1 MNNLDTIEK
10 LDADT
15 LSALLADL
23 RRCDR
28 SRPWAVINRAGKL
41 ELCRGHV
48 EALVGDEV
56 RLLAGAPE
64 CTWEVQTHS
73 PHALASGAQ
82 RRATGFGQYMWQLS
96 DGGDALLASGPT
108 PPTFT
113 IKAWGK
119 FRVLLRGPREG
130 NDPGQVLG
138 ELLLD
143 VRSPHGLEDVALCG
157 TDAHD
162 PRGPVG
168 AHQRNLRR
176 VEEILTSFA
185 QRLAA
190 LEGPRHVDSDATR
203 RVLDDIE
210 ARLAFLEGSGR
221 SSETPLADRVAALEA
236 SVSDVAAVGQA
247 LQGANVELAKLMQM
261 LAAPGMGAMLGQAAP
276 AAVEPAPLTT
286 AEPAEDLPPEVIVT
300 FSGGWGMDKGQTAT
314 IHTAAGNAK
323 VVACAR
329 TVIDGTTLMRMVSPA
344 HPPLSTVVK
353 LFDAV
358 TTDAGFTGRVTK
370 ILG

>member
-1 MNNLDTIEK
+1 MNNLDTIEE

-15 LSALLADL
+15 LSGLLNDL
-23 RRCDR
+23 RRSDR
-28 SRPWAVINRAGKL
+28 HRPYAVIARAGRYV
-41 ELCRGHV
+41 LCRGHV

-64 CTWEVQTHS
+64 CTWEVS
-73 PHALASGAQ
+73 APSCDALAGGVQRARVGAY
-82 RRATGFGQYMWQLS
+82 GWHLS
-96 DGGDALLASGPT
+96 ADGNSLIAFGPT

-119 FRVLLRGPREG
+119 FRVLLRGPSTG
-130 NDPGQVLG
+130 DTPGEFLG
-138 ELLLD
+138 ELMLD
-143 VRSPHGLEDVALCG
+143 VRSPHGIEDVTLCG
-157 TDAHD
+157 TDAFD

-176 VEEILTSFA
+176 VEDILTSFA
-185 QRLAA
+185 RRLAA

-210 ARLAFLEGSGR
+210 ARLAFLEGPGR
-221 SSETPLADRVAALEA
+221 GSETPLADRVAALEA
-236 SVSDVAAVGQA
+236 SVSDVASVGQA

-276 AAVEPAPLTT
+276 AAVEPAPLAA

-329 TVIDGTTLMRMVSPA
+329 TVIDGTTPMRLVSPA